1 MSKFKYTN
9 FIPLDTPIE
18 TTESPRWEFEYGDKD
33 DIQGFDCH
41 LKCMQC
47 MAKTGK
53 RRCRRKTCYTA
64 PLCWQHLKNLAHLR
78 IGRTTLVDPST
89 GERFK
94 FLGLFACNSK
104 KPGEVVFR
112 KRDPIVPYIGE
123 KKTFDDIERVYNRE
137 GNEDATVPYGEVTE
151 VPGGDDIVIDGACF
165 RGVASLANDAIP
177 GSVCEG
183 GRQGQCRTNSYFFS
197 GDGNYPIL
205 VASRNI
211 RDGDEI
217 FVSYGEEYWEGEHKP
232 HRTKPQRA
240 YEKLNYKC

>member
-1 MSKFKYTN
+1 MSRFKFTN
-9 FIPLDTPIE
+9 FIPLDTQIE

-47 MAKTGK
+47 MAKTGE

-165 RGVASLANDAIP
+165 RGWPLWPMMRFRVRC
-177 GSVCEG
+177 VKVG
-183 GRQGQCRTNSYFFS
+183 GRVNAEPTAISFRVMETIPSWWHPGTFEMGMKFLFPTGKNIGRGNTNLTEP
-197 GDGNYPIL
+197 NPIG
-205 VASRNI
+205 SMRN
-211 RDGDEI
+211 
-217 FVSYGEEYWEGEHKP
+217 
-232 HRTKPQRA
+232 
-240 YEKLNYKC
+240 